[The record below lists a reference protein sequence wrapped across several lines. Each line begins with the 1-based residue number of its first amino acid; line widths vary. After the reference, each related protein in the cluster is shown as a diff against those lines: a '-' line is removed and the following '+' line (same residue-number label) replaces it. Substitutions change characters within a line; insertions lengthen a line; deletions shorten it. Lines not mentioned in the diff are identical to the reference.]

1 MMLDNEDEIQ
11 AFGFCSL
18 VHALYMEQ
26 KMRKTI
32 PGIVMTR
39 KANPYVILKRQYGL
53 NGNRDK
59 VLKEALDILETVVA
73 PKYPN
78 AVKGY
83 SRLLAR

>member
-1 MMLDNEDEIQ
+1 MLDNEDEIQ

-53 NGNRDK
+53 KGNRDK

>member
-1 MMLDNEDEIQ
+1 MLDTKDEIQ

-53 NGNRDK
+53 KGNRDK

>member
-53 NGNRDK
+53 KGNRDK

>member
-1 MMLDNEDEIQ
+1 MMLDTKDEIQ

-53 NGNRDK
+53 KGNRDK

>member
-1 MMLDNEDEIQ
+1 MLDTKDEIQ

-26 KMRKTI
+26 KMRKSI

-53 NGNRDK
+53 KGNRDK

-73 PKYPN
+73 PKYTN

>member
-1 MMLDNEDEIQ
+1 MLDTKDEIQ

-26 KMRKTI
+26 KLRKTI
-32 PGIVMTR
+32 PGMVMTK

-53 NGNRDK
+53 KGNRDK

>member
-1 MMLDNEDEIQ
+1 MMLDNEDEIKV
-11 AFGFCSL
+11 FGYCQL
-18 VHALYMEQ
+18 VHALFMEQ
-26 KMRKTI
+26 KLRKSF
-32 PGIVMTR
+32 PGAVMTR
-39 KANPYVILKRQYGL
+39 KANPYIIFKRQYGFK
-53 NGNRDK
+53 GNRDK